1 MPSGLLQHNDSPNSV
16 EVGEKRRE
24 AEVAPNEPC
33 FINVHTDSGLK
44 DQRPS
49 SIYNYHS
56 SCKKKDL
63 KSRREREQRRT
74 GAAR

>member
-1 MPSGLLQHNDSPNSV
+1 MSSGLLQHNDGPNSV
-16 EVGEKRRE
+16 QVGEKRRE
-24 AEVAPNEPC
+24 AEAATKEPG

-56 SCKKKDL
+56 SCKKKDV